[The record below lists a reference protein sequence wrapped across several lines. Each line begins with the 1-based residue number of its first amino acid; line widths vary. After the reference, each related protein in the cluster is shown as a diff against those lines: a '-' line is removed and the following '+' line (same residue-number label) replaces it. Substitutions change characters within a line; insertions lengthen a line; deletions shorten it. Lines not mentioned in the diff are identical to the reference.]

1 MIRYYGE
8 KLPGN
13 QPSES
18 AEMKTFFNIVR
29 RDYPE
34 IGAVAVHIRNEG
46 QRNIRQ
52 TQAQKAEG
60 MVKGAADIM
69 IPGAPAFV
77 CEMKS
82 QSKSARVSPE
92 QIAYLEAASHLGAFV
107 CVAYGHEAAIEAM
120 REWMDARAR

>member
-8 KLPGN
+8 KLPGK
-13 QPSES
+13 QPDES

-29 RDYPE
+29 RDYPKV
-34 IGAVAVHIRNEG
+34 GAVAVHIRNEG

-69 IPGAPAFV
+69 IPGSPAFV

-82 QSKSARVSPE
+82 QSKSSRVSPE
-92 QIAYLEAASHLGAFV
+92 QIAYLEAAEKLGAFV
-107 CVAYGHEAAIEAM
+107 CVAYGHEAALDALKD
-120 REWMDARAR
+120 WMDARTR

>member
-8 KLPGN
+8 KLPGK
-13 QPSES
+13 QPTES
-18 AEMKTFFNIVR
+18 AEMKTFFNIIR

-52 TQAQKAEG
+52 TQSQKAEG

-82 QSKSARVSPE
+82 QGKGARVSPE
-92 QIAYLEAASHLGAFV
+92 QTAYLEAAAGLGAFC
-107 CVAYGHEAAIEAM
+107 CVAYGHGAALDAL